1 MLLHLTFSIQLWKTT
16 YYKRNGL
23 LQIRYPKFNMMN
35 ACSKCIHIKN
45 TLLVLLPQFPSAY
58 EPYNLVHL
66 FHCFND
72 IISPRYPNHVHSSLL
87 HAATSRC
94 SSPTYNISCSV
105 IFFDFKNLL
114 SFYLYQ
120 TDF

>member
-1 MLLHLTFSIQLWKTT
+1 
-16 YYKRNGL
+16 
-23 LQIRYPKFNMMN
+23 MMN
-35 ACSKCIHIKN
+35 TCSHCIHIKN
-45 TLLVLLPQFPSAY
+45 TLLVLLAQFLSAY

-72 IISPRYPNHVHSSLL
+72 IISPRYPYYVHPSLL

-94 SSPTYNISCSV
+94 SSPTYNISFSV

-114 SFYLYQ
+114 IILSLPNKFLEQYTSCIFSISLLCKMPECALLSSMI
-120 TDF
+120 